1 MAVWQPGY
9 RLAGGKYTIE
19 RVLGEGG
26 FCVTYQARDTTD
38 RPVAIQTLNTERSQA
53 RELNLWQQHLANTA
67 LRLAQC
73 RHRHIVGVEE
83 FVLDGLRWCVVME
96 YLPGGSL
103 DAIVERDGVLPVPQA
118 IAIVEQIGS
127 AVALIHD
134 RGLLHRDIKP
144 LNILTRGNGEAVLID
159 FGLASPFQQD
169 VVEIQEDYTS
179 RGFAPIEQYD
189 RRAKRGAYTDVYGL
203 AATLYFLVT
212 GEIPR
217 SPLTRIRDRQNGRP
231 DPLVTPS
238 DYCADLRESIETAIL
253 SGLALQPEDR
263 PPTIAAWFDQL
274 GLVLPSL
281 TSSDPPLPPV
291 ATPDTD
297 LDPQTEPYASAIG
310 LRFEALRS
318 ALETGRWKDADRETD
333 RLLQIATGVKS
344 GAIIMIEDIENI
356 PGRDLRTISSLWN
369 IYSSGRF
376 GLAYQARLW
385 RSLDQNGDRF
395 ASVVGWSV
403 QGRWR
408 SYGELSF
415 RADAPA
421 GHLPTWGRRGKLWG
435 ALCDRLE
442 TCKIGQHE
450 GD

>member
-1 MAVWQPGY
+1 MTIWQPGY

-26 FCVTYQARDTTD
+26 FCITYQARDTTD

-67 LRLAQC
+67 LRLTQC
-73 RHRHIVGVEE
+73 RHRHIVEVEE

-118 IAIVEQIGS
+118 IAIIEQIGS
-127 AVALIHD
+127 AVALMHD

-169 VVEIQEDYTS
+169 MVEIQEDYTS

-217 SPLTRIRDRQNGRP
+217 SPLTRIRDQQNGRP
-231 DPLVTPS
+231 DPLVVPS
-238 DYCADLRESIETAIL
+238 DYCPDLRDPIEVAIL
-253 SGLALQPEDR
+253 NGLALQPEDR
-263 PPTIAAWFDQL
+263 PPTIAAWFAQI
-274 GLVLPSL
+274 GLDAPSL
-281 TSSDPPLPPV
+281 IPKVSSPV
-291 ATPDTD
+291 NTLNTEDD
-297 LDPQTEPYASAIG
+297 RKTEPYASAIG
-310 LRFEALRS
+310 LRFEVLRS

-333 RLLQIATGVKS
+333 RLLQIATGVKP
-344 GAIIMIEDIENI
+344 GAPIAIEDIENI

-385 RSLDQNGDRF
+385 RSLDQNGDQF
-395 ASVVGWSV
+395 AAVVGWSI

-408 SYGELSF
+408 GYGELIF

-442 TCKIGQHE
+442 ACNIGRNE

>member
-1 MAVWQPGY
+1 MTIWQPGH

-19 RVLGEGG
+19 RLLGEGG

-67 LRLAQC
+67 LRLAHC
-73 RHRHIVGVEE
+73 HHRHIVAVEE
-83 FVLDGLRWCVVME
+83 FVLDGLRWCVVLE

-103 DAIVERDGVLPVPQA
+103 DTIVERDGVLPVPQA

-144 LNILTRGNGEAVLID
+144 LNILTRHNGEAVLID

-231 DPLVTPS
+231 DPLVPPS
-238 DYCADLRESIETAIL
+238 DYCPDLRTSLEAAIL
-253 SGLALQPEDR
+253 NGLALQPEDR

-274 GLVLPSL
+274 GLE
-281 TSSDPPLPPV
+281 PPAPATQSHA
-291 ATPDTD
+291 ATPPPEPRR
-297 LDPQTEPYASAIG
+297 DPQTEAYASAIG

-318 ALETGRWKDADRETD
+318 ALETGRWQDADRETD

-344 GAIIMIEDIENI
+344 GAPITIEDIENI
-356 PGRDLRTISSLWN
+356 PGRDLRTIASLWN

-385 RSLDQNGDRF
+385 RSLNQDSDRF
-395 ASVVGWSV
+395 AAVVGWSV

-408 SYGELSF
+408 GYGELSF
-415 RADAPA
+415 RSDAPA
-421 GHLPTWGRRGKLWG
+421 GHLPTWGRRGKLW
-435 ALCDRLE
+435 ATLCDRLE
-442 TCKIGQHE
+442 ACHIGQSE

>member
-1 MAVWQPGY
+1 MTIWQPGH
-9 RLAGGKYTIE
+9 RLAGGKYTID

-73 RHRHIVGVEE
+73 HHRHIVEVEE

-103 DAIVERDGVLPVPQA
+103 DAIVERDGAFPVPQA

-127 AVALIHD
+127 AVALMHD

-144 LNILTRGNGEAVLID
+144 LNILTRSTGEAVLID

-169 VVEIQEDYTS
+169 VVEIQDDYTS

-238 DYCADLRESIETAIL
+238 DYCPDLRTPLEAAIL
-253 SGLALQPEDR
+253 TGLALQPEDR
-263 PPTIAAWFDQL
+263 PPTIAAWFHQL
-274 GLVLPSL
+274 GLEPPSPVTHARSATNAL
-281 TSSDPPLPPV
+281 DTSGNPNPE
-291 ATPDTD
+291 A
-297 LDPQTEPYASAIG
+297 YASAIG

-318 ALETGRWKDADRETD
+318 ALESGRWKDADRETD
-333 RLLQIATGVKS
+333 RLLQIATGVKP
-344 GAIIMIEDIENI
+344 GAPIAIEDIDNI

-385 RSLDQNGDRF
+385 RSLHQDSDRF
-395 ASVVGWSV
+395 AAVVGWSV

-408 SYGELSF
+408 GYGELSF

-435 ALCDRLE
+435 ALCDRL
-442 TCKIGQHE
+442 TACNIGQ
-450 GD
+450 DDDD